1 MNGTQFYSADY
12 WGEIPQDWQF
22 IPIKYGF
29 NLIGSGTTPPTGQEE
44 YFGGSIPWVTTSEL
58 RENCITSTT
67 QTVSELAVAEFS
79 ALKIFPKNTVLIAM
93 YGATIGRV
101 AILGVPACVNQ
112 AICALAEPICF
123 EPQYVSYALQAS
135 RDYLLSLASG
145 GGQPNLNAEKIK
157 SHYIPCPS
165 LSEQQA
171 IANYLD
177 HETVK
182 IDKLI
187 SAKERL
193 LDLLT
198 EKRQS
203 LITNVITCG
212 LNPDVPMRDSGIEWI
227 GNIPQHWEVEHLK
240 YHIAKIEQGWSP
252 QCDNFPADEDEW
264 GVLKVGAVNA
274 WEFNPDE
281 NKRLPTD
288 LKPLT
293 EYEIKPG
300 DILISRANTTEL
312 VGSAALVDQVRSK
325 LILCDK
331 LYRLKMYGNRLYPEY
346 LVFYLRSIAGRFEFE
361 RDATGASNSMQNI
374 SQEIVTNLWIPIP
387 PIDEQ
392 NQIVDHIKA
401 NVLKLDNLTVAAK
414 RTIELLQERRTA
426 LITAAVTGQ
435 ISIKK

>member
-67 QTVSELAVAEFS
+67 QTVSELAIAEFS
-79 ALKIFPKNTVLIAM
+79 ALKIFPENTVLVAM

-112 AICALAEPICF
+112 AVCALAEPICF

-135 RDYLLSLASG
+135 RDYFLSLASG

-157 SHYIPCPS
+157 AHYIPRPS
-165 LSEQQA
+165 LSEQRA

-435 ISIKK
+435 IKVTA

>member
-1 MNGTQFYSADY
+1 MDKTNFDIEKLWTNIPLHWSLVPLKYLCSQSALYGANIPADAYSENGVRFLRTSDIKED
-12 WGEIPQDWQF
+12 GTLEPQGVYVSPELVDNY
-22 IPIKYGF
+22 IL
-29 NLIGSGTTPPTGQEE
+29 NTHDLIISRSGTVGRAFVYSDKYEPCAYAGYLVRFIFNSRQSPKY
-44 YFGGSIPWVTTSEL
+44 YFYITKSLQFQLWLGTSAIE
-58 RENCITSTT
+58 
-67 QTVSELAVAEFS
+67 
-79 ALKIFPKNTVLIAM
+79 
-93 YGATIGRV
+93 ATIGN
-101 AILGVPACVNQ
+101 VNG
-112 AICALAEPICF
+112 EK
-123 EPQYVSYALQAS
+123 YANIKLPNPP
-135 RDYLLSLASG
+135 LS
-145 GGQPNLNAEKIK
+145 
-157 SHYIPCPS
+157 
-165 LSEQQA
+165 QQIA

-300 DILISRANTTEL
+300 DILIS
-312 VGSAALVDQVRSK
+312 
-325 LILCDK
+325 
-331 LYRLKMYGNRLYPEY
+331 
-346 LVFYLRSIAGRFEFE
+346 
-361 RDATGASNSMQNI
+361 
-374 SQEIVTNLWIPIP
+374 
-387 PIDEQ
+387 
-392 NQIVDHIKA
+392 
-401 NVLKLDNLTVAAK
+401 
-414 RTIELLQERRTA
+414 
-426 LITAAVTGQ
+426 
-435 ISIKK
+435 

>member
-435 ISIKK
+435 IKVTA

>member
-1 MNGTQFYSADY
+1 MNATQLRSVDY
-12 WGEIPQDWQF
+12 WGDIPENWQF

-44 YFGGSIPWVTTSEL
+44 YFGGSVPWVTTSEL
-58 RENCITSTT
+58 RENFITSTT
-67 QTVSELAVAEFS
+67 QTVSELAIAEFS
-79 ALKIFPKNTVLIAM
+79 ALKIFPENTVLIAM

-101 AILGVPACVNQ
+101 AILGIPACVNQ
-112 AICALAEPICF
+112 AVCALAQPICF
-123 EPQYVSYALQAS
+123 EPRYVSYTLQAS

-165 LSEQQA
+165 LSKQRA

-177 HETVK
+177 RETAK
-182 IDKLI
+182 IDTLI

-198 EKRQS
+198 EKRRA
-203 LITNVITCG
+203 LITHALTCG
-212 LNPDVPMRDSGIEWI
+212 VNPNVPMRDSGIEWI
-227 GNIPQHWEVEHLK
+227 GNIPKHWEVEHLK

-312 VGSAALVDQVRSK
+312 VGSAALVDQVRSQ

-331 LYRLKMYGNRLYPEY
+331 LYRLKMHGNRLYPEY

-392 NQIVDHIKA
+392 HQIVDYIKT

-435 ISIKK
+435 VKVTA

>member
-1 MNGTQFYSADY
+1 MGQSPPSDQYSLLADAGLPFLQRTADFGTLHPLPRIYCPVSTKLANPNDILFSVRAPVGELNIADR
-12 WGEIPQDWQF
+12 E
-22 IPIKYGF
+22 YGIGRGLCAIRCLH
-29 NLIGSGTTPPTGQEE
+29 NLDQGFAWWTLHWARTQLAYQATGSTYEA
-44 YFGGSIPWVTTSEL
+44 VTSED
-58 RENCITSTT
+58 
-67 QTVSELAVAEFS
+67 VSNL
-79 ALKIFPKNTVLIAM
+79 LI
-93 YGATIGRV
+93 
-101 AILGVPACVNQ
+101 P
-112 AICALAEPICF
+112 F
-123 EPQYVSYALQAS
+123 
-135 RDYLLSLASG
+135 
-145 GGQPNLNAEKIK
+145 PNLDKQK
-157 SHYIPCPS
+157 
-165 LSEQQA
+165 A

-203 LITNVITCG
+203 LITHVITCG
-212 LNPDVPMRDSGIEWI
+212 LNPDVPMRDSGVEWI

-240 YHIAKIEQGWSP
+240 YHIAKIEQGWWP

-331 LYRLKMYGNRLYPEY
+331 LYRLKMHGNRLYPEY

-387 PIDEQ
+387 PVDEQ
-392 NQIVDHIKA
+392 NQIVDHIKT
-401 NVLKLDNLTVAAK
+401 NVLKLDNLTVTVK
-414 RTIELLQERRTA
+414 RTIELLQE
-426 LITAAVTGQ
+426 
-435 ISIKK
+435 

>member
-1 MNGTQFYSADY
+1 MT
-12 WGEIPQDWQF
+12 
-22 IPIKYGF
+22 
-29 NLIGSGTTPPTGQEE
+29 NLWLQNLPERWKVLRLKRVVQLSNLRSSGSSIQENYIGLENIEPWTGKL
-44 YFGGSIPWVTTSEL
+44 FK
-58 RENCITSTT
+58 STT
-67 QTVSELAVAEFS
+67 NENIFNDENEKESTVS
-79 ALKIFPKNTVLIAM
+79 
-93 YGATIGRV
+93 
-101 AILGVPACVNQ
+101 
-112 AICALAEPICF
+112 CF
-123 EPQYVSYALQAS
+123 EPGNILFGKLRPYLAKAYLSQEYGICTTELLVLNPSEVLFGRFLLYV
-135 RDYLLSLASG
+135 LLT
-145 GGQPNLNAEKIK
+145 PEFINLVNAETFGAKMPRADWNTIGNIL
-157 SHYIPCPS
+157 IPLPS
-165 LSEQQA
+165 LSEQRA

-177 HETVK
+177 HETAK
-182 IDKLI
+182 IEKLI

-203 LITNVITCG
+203 LITHVITCG
-212 LNPDVPMRDSGIEWI
+212 LNPDVPMRDSGVEWI

-240 YHIAKIEQGWSP
+240 YHISQIEQGWSP

-274 WEFNPDE
+274 WEFNPYE

-435 ISIKK
+435 IKVTA